1 MDADERIVTG
11 VRSVASD
18 GQGPRQRAIKC
29 TTNPTRIM
37 DITAT
42 IAIVM
47 VFSTIFGLTYIYFT
61 TRHRERMNMID
72 KGLAPGLHR
81 PMADHLRTLK
91 NGMLLIG
98 VGLGCVAGHLFQ
110 RATMP
115 VGDDN
120 PMPFF
125 VGMAIFGGL
134 ALVLFYTFFGRKQQ
148 G

>member
-1 MDADERIVTG
+1 MNAQEAITIIFFFC
-11 VRSVASD
+11 SV
-18 GQGPRQRAIKC
+18 
-29 TTNPTRIM
+29 
-37 DITAT
+37 
-42 IAIVM
+42 
-47 VFSTIFGLTYIYFT
+47 FGLFYIYFT

-81 PMADHLRTLK
+81 PMTDHLRTLK

-110 RATMP
+110 SATMP

-134 ALVLFYTFFGRKQQ
+134 ALVLFYAFFGRKQQ